1 MKRASLTARSVL
13 RCTCLGVLLS
23 AALAAQMPGA
33 LQKAEPATEDVELAA
48 ALTKRDLASATR
60 LLGKALAA
68 PLPLPATHAA
78 TAVLGPSAAAEL
90 PRLFAATAGD
100 AAAAARINN
109 LGVALALRGWFQS
122 AAVALGG
129 ALLTAERRFQGR
141 PWPSVFD
148 PRGLPAGM
156 LMQQQYSATPNTVV
170 VNIQNLERVTG
181 IKTQGSGP
189 PRYEFALGLLETAS
203 KHATMQERLRAMA
216 EVFPPVV
223 SRALSQA
230 LNGPRPPA
238 AAAAEPFSRTYGG
251 FAQYKGT
258 YLRGLPS
265 RRALKPYQQRP
276 ADRDPTPPGASGD
289 RRVWDRGEIWDD
301 RGVYGFNPSTRLR
314 QGETLVDI
322 YLVELGDTARD
333 LRREYVAV
341 ITSLNASSAPVQ
353 VLSLGSAEAIDKA
366 VDDFLDVLTLETQQM
381 TLAAVQALA
390 DKVWRPM
397 ARAVPAGTVRLW
409 IAPDGRLT
417 QVPWQAVSIA
427 AAGRAAPAISIVD
440 SGETIREPR
449 PRPAAESRRILLA
462 GNPDY
467 GASAK
472 PEFVR
477 LPKSAAE
484 LASIEAVARAKGLEP
499 SVLQGADVTEPNIA
513 RSLPAKIVHVAT
525 HGKFNPAKFRP
536 PSLSVGPWLVF
547 DPQLR
552 QGTDAERLKALAEQA
567 FKGRSDLQ
575 SIAQGVLALSGA
587 NTAGDPFAPGSPAF
601 LTDVDLAGLDLTAT
615 DLVVLSA
622 CDLGQTE
629 QSAFQGLGSMQSAV
643 VVAGAKSLL
652 SSLWKVPDEE
662 TTAFMKLF
670 YENLLVRGLS
680 LADAL
685 REAQLSASTDAKGR
699 SRSPYLWAGW
709 TLFGEGW

>member
-1 MKRASLTARSVL
+1 VNRARLTVQSIL
-13 RCTCLGVLLS
+13 SCSCLALLLS
-23 AALAAQMPGA
+23 AGIMATTPYAT
-33 LQKAEPATEDVELAA
+33 QKAEANAEDLELAA
-48 ALTKRDLASATR
+48 ALAKRDVPAATR

-78 TAVLGPSAAAEL
+78 ATVLGPSAAAEL
-90 PRLFAATAGD
+90 PALFAAGPGD

-122 AAVALGG
+122 AAVAFGG
-129 ALLTAERRFQGR
+129 AMLTAERRFQGR

-156 LMQQQYSATPNTVV
+156 VMQQQYSANPNTVV

-181 IKTQGSGP
+181 MKGQSSGS

-203 KHATMQERLRAMA
+203 KHVTMQERLRAMA

-230 LNGPRPPA
+230 LQPSAG
-238 AAAAEPFSRTYGG
+238 AAAEPFSRTYGG

-265 RRALKPYQQRP
+265 RRALKPYEQRP
-276 ADRDPTPPGASGD
+276 VNRDATPPATRGD

-301 RGVYGFNPSTRLR
+301 RGVYGFNPAVRLR
-314 QGETLVDI
+314 PGETLVDI

-333 LRREYVAV
+333 LRQEYVAV
-341 ITSLNASSAPVQ
+341 ITSLNSSSAPVQ

-366 VDDFLDVLTLETQQM
+366 VDDFVDVLTLETQQM

-390 DKVWRPM
+390 DKVWRPIT
-397 ARAVPAGTVRLW
+397 RAIPAGTARLW
-409 IAPDGRLT
+409 VAPDGRLT
-417 QVPWQAVSIA
+417 QVPWQAVAIA
-427 AAGRAAPAISIVD
+427 ATGRTAPAISVVD

-499 SVLQGADVTEPNIA
+499 SVLQGAEVTEPNIR
-513 RSLPAKIVHVAT
+513 RSLPAKIVHFAT

-536 PSLSVGPWLVF
+536 ASLSVGPWLVF
-547 DPQLR
+547 DSELR
-552 QGTDAERLKALAEQA
+552 QRTPEDRLRALAEQA
-567 FKGRSDLQ
+567 IKGRSDLAA
-575 SIAQGVLALSGA
+575 IAQGVLALSGA
-587 NTAGDPFAPGSPAF
+587 NTAGDPFAQGSPAF
-601 LTDVDLAGLDLTAT
+601 LTDVDLAAIDLTAT

-643 VVAGAKSLL
+643 VVAGAKALL

-662 TTAFMKLF
+662 TTTFMKLF

-680 LADAL
+680 RADAL

-699 SRSPYLWAGW
+699 PRSPYLWAGW
-709 TLFGEGW
+709 SLFGEGW